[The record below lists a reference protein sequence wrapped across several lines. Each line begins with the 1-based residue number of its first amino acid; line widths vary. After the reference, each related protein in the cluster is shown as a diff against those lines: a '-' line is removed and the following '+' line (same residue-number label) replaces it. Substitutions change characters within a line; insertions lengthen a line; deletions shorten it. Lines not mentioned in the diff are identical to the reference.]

1 MADVAR
7 EATSAWRSL
16 PFFEIQFPVT
26 DEDRV
31 SDRGEVAGAV
41 HDDVVDERDVE
52 KTPGADE
59 PRREEPVFVRRP
71 HVAGRVVVRGDEA
84 DGAAHDSGAEDVPRP
99 DVDLVHG
106 PLVDRHDVP
115 NHSPALVARK
125 GEEKLL
131 HFPVAKRGEDRRRL
145 VRFVDHGPVDV
156 DGHGGPPFIHEFR
169 FHCRVSRTAL
179 PLSAAVSLLF
189 VDARMP
195 LVDQYRSCLPKWRGW
210 SSYCDCASRS
220 RTARSSGV

>member
-1 MADVAR
+1 MTNVAR
-7 EATSAWRSL
+7 KATSAGRL
-16 PFFEIQFPVT
+16 PPFVEIQLPMT

-52 KTPGADE
+52 EAAGADE

-99 DVDLVHG
+99 DVHLVHG

-115 NHSPALVARK
+115 HHSPALVARK
-125 GEEKLL
+125 GEEQLL
-131 HFPVAKRGEDRRRL
+131 LLSVAERGEDRRRL

-169 FHCRVSRTAL
+169 CHRRVSRTAL
-179 PLSAAVSLLF
+179 PLSAAVSLSF

-195 LVDQYRSCLPKWRGW
+195 LVDQYRSCLPRWRGW

-220 RTARSSGV
+220 RMARSSGV

>member
-7 EATSAWRSL
+7 EATSAGRSL
-16 PFFEIQFPVT
+16 PFFEIQFPVA

-31 SDRGEVAGAV
+31 PDRGEVAGAV
-41 HDDVVDERDVE
+41 HDEVVDERDVE
-52 KTPGADE
+52 ETAGADE

-99 DVDLVHG
+99 DVHLVHG

-115 NHSPALVARK
+115 HHPSAFVARK

-131 HFPVAKRGEDRRRL
+131 LLSVAERGEDRRRL

-156 DGHGGPPFIHEFR
+156 DGHGDPPFIHEFR
-169 FHCRVSRTAL
+169 FHCRISRTAAAL
-179 PLSAAVSLLF
+179 GAAVDLSF
-189 VDARMP
+189 
-195 LVDQYRSCLPKWRGW
+195 VDQYRSCLPRWRGW